1 MLLAQFH
8 VKTDN
13 FDSLQVIIIYTKCG
27 VRAYANRMGVR
38 AVRVRW

>member
-1 MLLAQFH
+1 MLELTTFIH
-8 VKTDN
+8 KE
-13 FDSLQVIIIYTKCG
+13 IIISYTKCG